1 MVVNEKQIDL
11 IISCIERSND
21 TYDVISSRSGVS
33 KSTISRLVKLRQATK
48 YTLDRLA
55 SYFEVGE
62 QMASLGGN
70 DDQAACPLVA
80 GVSDELKRLE
90 GIFAEREARLQTQC
104 DERVSFVSKQLDM
117 MTAHHNQVVERMQ
130 HNINF
135 LKEENA
141 LLRAENKELINKHEQ
156 IHADSASSVKKAEEQ
171 SNAILRKKHFVYR
184 SAIIVSIFLAI
195 CVATL
200 SILLYFA
207 LKSDAII

>member
-1 MVVNEKQIDL
+1 MVVNEKQIEL
-11 IISCIERSND
+11 IISCVERSND

-70 DDQAACPLVA
+70 DDQAACPLIA

-184 SAIIVSIFLAI
+184 SAIVVSIFLAI

>member
-1 MVVNEKQIDL
+1 MVVNEKQIEL
-11 IISCIERSND
+11 IISCVERSND

-70 DDQAACPLVA
+70 DDQVACPLVA

-184 SAIIVSIFLAI
+184 SAIVVSIFLAV